1 MKKMLSIVLTASVT
15 MLMMS
20 GTVFAGNGNGH
31 DNGNHKG
38 WEGKNSLKQSQKY
51 EFKDMKG
58 HWGND
63 CVEKMQGYGILSG
76 YSDGTFQPDKI
87 LTQGE
92 LAVILDRL
100 LNLSQTTDEDYDD
113 EAVTEDAL
121 SYVPDWAKAAV
132 KKGFHKKYLNMKR
145 FHSQVQCDRL
155 TAAVAIAKALGLEPV
170 TDFTSN
176 PFKDRGLINDED
188 YGYLLALYEE
198 GYING
203 FPDGNF
209 NPSKPL
215 SRAQIASILA
225 KLLENDESPAT
236 DDKTAPTWD
245 GNSTVTAS
253 AIKTTSVTLTW
264 SGAKDD
270 VKVVGY
276 EVSYKL
282 NGKDK
287 VKYVTGK
294 TVSITGL
301 EADETYT
308 FTVEAKDA
316 SGNLSDDGPSIRV
329 TTLEDEN
336 DTEAPTWMTDA
347 VLTVSSSASGVVTL
361 VWPDAKD
368 NVGIDAYKVYQDGQ
382 LIKTLDADENSV
394 NITGLKADTEYIFK
408 VRAVDEAENLS
419 ISLIKSYLT
428 E

>member
-1 MKKMLSIVLTASVT
+1 MKKVLSIVLTASVSM
-15 MLMMS
+15 MLMS

-38 WEGKNSLKQSQKY
+38 WEEKNSLPQSQKY

-63 CVEKMQGYGILSG
+63 CVKKMQNYGILSG
-76 YSDGTFQPDKI
+76 YSYGTFQPDKI

-100 LNLSQTTDEDYDD
+100 LDLQQKTVNNSGKET
-113 EAVTEDAL
+113 VTEDKL
-121 SYVPDWAKAAV
+121 YGVPDWAKDAV
-132 KKGFHKKYLNMKR
+132 KKGFHKKYLNTKR

-155 TAAVAIAKALGLEPV
+155 TAVVAIAKALGLKPV
-170 TDFTSN
+170 TDFTTN
-176 PFKDRGLINDED
+176 PFKDRGLISDED
-188 YGYLLALYEE
+188 YGYLLALYQE

-209 NPSKPL
+209 NPNKPL

-225 KLLENDESPAT
+225 KLLENGTGPAT
-236 DDKTAPTWD
+236 EDKTAPTWD
-245 GNSTVTAS
+245 GNSAVTAS
-253 AIKTTSVTLTW
+253 AVKTTSVTLAW

-270 VKVVGY
+270 LKVVGY

-282 NGKDK
+282 DGKDK
-287 VKYVTGK
+287 LKYATGK

-301 EADETYT
+301 EPDETYT

-316 SGNLSDDGPSIRV
+316 AGNLSDDGPSIRV
-329 TTLEDEN
+329 TTLKDEN
-336 DTEAPTWMTDA
+336 DTETPTWTTDA

-368 NVGIDAYKVYQDGQ
+368 NFGVDAYKVYQDGQ

-394 NITGLKADTEYIFK
+394 NIAGLKADTEYIFK
-408 VRAVDEAENLS
+408 VRAVDKAGNLS